1 MRDRVYLDHSATT
14 PLRPEVLAAMLPYFA
29 DLAGNPSSLHEDG
42 QRAKQAL
49 DAARETV
56 AGALGA
62 TPREIIFTGGGTEG
76 DNLAIL
82 GVAEALQ
89 RRGRHIITSA
99 IEHPAVL
106 RTCEWLE
113 RRGFAVTYLP
123 VDPDGVVDLAALRS
137 SLRPD
142 TVLVSIMLANNEI
155 GSVQPLAEIAELAH
169 RQGALV
175 HTDAVQ
181 AMGKMPVRVDDLGV
195 DLLTLTAHKFCGPKG
210 CGALFVRKGTPL
222 EPIAFGGHQ
231 ERGLRP
237 GTQNIPGIV
246 GLATALELAIDE
258 LPSESLRLA
267 ALRDR
272 LQTGVTGSIARVKVN
287 GAAPTRLPNILNV
300 SYAEVD
306 GEALLMALDM
316 RGISVSTGSA
326 CAAGASEPSHVLRAL
341 GLGAEWLQG
350 AIRISLGRTTTD
362 ADIDATLAAVREDVT
377 RLRSLAPQGGEA
389 CA

>member
-1 MRDRVYLDHSATT
+1 MCDRIYLDHSATT
-14 PLRPEVLAAMLPYFA
+14 PLRPEALEAMLPYFA
-29 DLAGNPSSLHEDG
+29 DIAGNSSSLHADG

-49 DAARETV
+49 DAARESV
-56 AGALGA
+56 AEALGA
-62 TPREIIFTGGGTEG
+62 TPREILFTGGGTEG

-82 GVAEALQ
+82 GVTEALKQ
-89 RRGRHIITSA
+89 RGHHIITSA

-113 RRGFAVTYLP
+113 TRGLEVTYLP
-123 VDPDGVVDLAALRS
+123 VDADGIVDLATLRA

-142 TVLVSIMLANNEI
+142 TVLVSIMLANNEV
-155 GSVQPLAEIAELAH
+155 GAVQPMAKIADLAH
-169 RQGALV
+169 QHGVLV

-181 AMGKMPVRVDDLGV
+181 AMGKMPVNVDHLGV

-222 EPIAFGGHQ
+222 EPITYGGHQ
-231 ERGLRP
+231 ERSLRP

-246 GLATALELAIDE
+246 GLATALRLAINE
-258 LPSESLRLA
+258 LPAQSTRLA

-272 LQTGVTGSIARVKVN
+272 LQATILTSIPHVKVN
-287 GAAPTRLPNILNV
+287 CAAPPRLPNILNV
-300 SYAEVD
+300 SFAEVD

-326 CAAGASEPSHVLRAL
+326 CAAGANEPSHVLEAL
-341 GLGAEWLQG
+341 GLAPEWLQG
-350 AIRISLGRTTTD
+350 AIRISLGRTTTNE
-362 ADIDATLAAVREDVT
+362 DIDDVLAALQQDVP
-377 RLRSLAPQGGEA
+377 RLRALATGA
-389 CA
+389 